1 LIKAWGRTFEMNDTR
16 ERLLVTGER
25 LFRTQGYSGT
35 GLKQLAQEAE
45 APWSSMYHFFPG
57 GKQQLGAEVVRYAA
71 DRYAALI
78 AKAFAAYADP
88 ADAVA
93 AIFKAEAKILTESK
107 FRNGC
112 PVAAVTL
119 DVAST
124 VEELREP
131 CARAFD
137 LWIGTIAQGFTA
149 AGMAAKDA
157 RALASYVLS
166 SLEGAIVLSRAE
178 KSVTALERTAA
189 FVVQTVGAKLPKR

>member
-1 LIKAWGRTFEMNDTR
+1 MKDTR

-71 DRYAALI
+71 DRYAALL
-78 AKAFAAYADP
+78 AKAFAGFSDP

-93 AIFKAEAKILTESK
+93 AIFKAEARILTESD

-112 PVAAVTL
+112 PVASVTL

-124 VEELREP
+124 VDELRIP
-131 CARAFD
+131 CAEAFD
-137 LWIGTIAQGFTA
+137 LWIGTIARGLGAT
-149 AGMAAKDA
+149 GLAAKEA
-157 RALASYVLS
+157 KALASYVLS

-178 KSVTALERTAA
+178 KRVAPLERTAT
-189 FVVQTVGAKLPKR
+189 FVVQTVRTKLGQR

>member
-1 LIKAWGRTFEMNDTR
+1 MNDTR

-71 DRYAALI
+71 DRYAELI
-78 AKAFAAYADP
+78 AKAFAARSDP
-88 ADAVA
+88 GDAVA
-93 AIFKAEAKILTESK
+93 AVFKAEAKILTESK

-131 CARAFD
+131 CAKAFD
-137 LWIGTIAQGFTA
+137 LWIGTIAQALAA
-149 AGMAAKDA
+149 AGLAAKDA

-178 KSVTALERTAA
+178 KSVTALEQTAA
-189 FVVQTVGAKLPKR
+189 FVMQTVRAKLAER

>member
-1 LIKAWGRTFEMNDTR
+1 MNDTR
-16 ERLLVTGER
+16 ERLLAAGER
-25 LFRTQGYSGT
+25 LFRAQGFSGT
-35 GLKQLAQEAE
+35 GLKQLAREAE

-71 DRYAALI
+71 GRYAALI
-78 AKAFAAYADP
+78 AKAFAAYSDP

-93 AIFKAEAKILTESK
+93 AVFKAEAKILTESK
-107 FRNGC
+107 FQNGC

-131 CARAFD
+131 CGEAFN
-137 LWIGTIAQGFTA
+137 LWTVTIAHGLA
-149 AGMAAKDA
+149 ATGLPAKDA

-178 KSVTALERTAA
+178 KGVAPLERTAA
-189 FVVQTVGAKLPKR
+189 FVVQTVRAKLPKR

>member
-1 LIKAWGRTFEMNDTR
+1 MNDTR
-16 ERLLVTGER
+16 ERLLAAGER
-25 LFRTQGYSGT
+25 LFRAQGYSGT

-57 GKQQLGAEVVRYAA
+57 GKQQLGAEVVCHAA
-71 DRYAALI
+71 GRYAALI
-78 AKAFAAYADP
+78 AKAFAACSDP

-93 AIFKAEAKILTESK
+93 VIFRAEAKILTESQ

-124 VEELREP
+124 VDELREP
-131 CARAFD
+131 CREAFD
-137 LWIGTIAQGFTA
+137 LWIATIAHGLA
-149 AGMAAKDA
+149 ATGLPAKDA

-178 KSVTALERTAA
+178 KGVAPLERTAA
-189 FVVQTVGAKLPKR
+189 FVVQTVRDKLAKR

>member
-1 LIKAWGRTFEMNDTR
+1 MNDTSD
-16 ERLLVTGER
+16 RLLVTGER

-35 GLKQLAQEAE
+35 GLKQLAQEAG

-57 GKQQLGAEVVRYAA
+57 GKQQLGAEVVRHAA

-78 AKAFAAYADP
+78 AKAFAAYPDP

-93 AIFKAEAKILTESK
+93 AVFKAEAKLLAESK

-131 CARAFD
+131 CAQAFD
-137 LWIGTIAQGFTA
+137 RWIEPIARGLGAT
-149 AGMAAKDA
+149 GVPAKEA
-157 RALASYVLS
+157 RTLASHVLS
-166 SLEGAIVLSRAE
+166 SLEGAILLCRAE
-178 KSVTALERTAA
+178 HSV
-189 FVVQTVGAKLPKR
+189 

>member
-1 LIKAWGRTFEMNDTR
+1 MNDTR
-16 ERLLVTGER
+16 ARLLATGER
-25 LFRTQGYSGT
+25 LFRVQGYSGT

-71 DRYAALI
+71 GRYAALI
-78 AKAFAAYADP
+78 AKAFAAFSDP

-93 AIFKAEAKILTESK
+93 AMFKAEAKILTKSK

-131 CARAFD
+131 CAEAFD
-137 LWIGTIAQGFTA
+137 LWIVTIAQGLA
-149 AGMAAKDA
+149 ATGLPAKDA

-178 KSVTALERTAA
+178 KGVAPLERTAA
-189 FVVQTVGAKLPKR
+189 FVVQTVRAQLPKRR

>member
-1 LIKAWGRTFEMNDTR
+1 MNDTR

-35 GLKQLAQEAE
+35 GLKQLAQEAD

-57 GKQQLGAEVVRYAA
+57 GKQQLGAEVIRYAA
-71 DRYAALI
+71 DHYAALI
-78 AKAFAAYADP
+78 AKAFAAFPDP

-93 AIFKAEAKILTESK
+93 AMFKTEAKILTESR

-119 DVAST
+119 DIAST

-131 CARAFD
+131 CAAAFD
-137 LWIGTIAQGFTA
+137 LWIATIAQGLA
-149 AGMAAKDA
+149 ATGLPAKDA
-157 RALASYVLS
+157 HALASYVLS

-178 KSVTALERTAA
+178 KGVAPLERAAA
-189 FVVQTVGAKLPKR
+189 FVVPTVRAQLDKP

>member
-1 LIKAWGRTFEMNDTR
+1 MNDTR
-16 ERLLVTGER
+16 ARLLATGER
-25 LFRTQGYSGT
+25 LFRAQGYSGT

-71 DRYAALI
+71 GRYAALI
-78 AKAFAAYADP
+78 AKAFAAYSDP

-93 AIFKAEAKILTESK
+93 AMFKAEAQILTESK

-131 CARAFD
+131 CAEAFD
-137 LWIGTIAQGFTA
+137 LWIVTIAQGLA
-149 AGMAAKDA
+149 ATGLPAKDA

-178 KSVTALERTAA
+178 KSVAPLERTAA
-189 FVVQTVGAKLPKR
+189 FVVQTVRAQLPKRR

>member
-1 LIKAWGRTFEMNDTR
+1 MNDTR

-35 GLKQLAQEAE
+35 GLKQLAQEAD

-57 GKQQLGAEVVRYAA
+57 GKQQLGAEVVRFAA
-71 DRYAALI
+71 ERYAALI
-78 AKAFAAYADP
+78 AKAFAVFPDP

-93 AIFKAEAKILTESK
+93 ALFKGEAKLLAESR

-124 VEELREP
+124 VEELRQP
-131 CARAFD
+131 CAEAFD
-137 LWIGTIAQGFTA
+137 LWIGTIARGLGAT
-149 AGMAAKDA
+149 GLPAKEA
-157 RALASYVLS
+157 RTLASYVLS
-166 SLEGAIVLSRAE
+166 SLEGAILLSRAE
-178 KSVTALERTAA
+178 HSVAPLERTGM
-189 FVVQTVGAKLPKR
+189 FVVQTVRMTLLKA

>member
-1 LIKAWGRTFEMNDTR
+1 MNDTR

-78 AKAFAAYADP
+78 DKAFAAYADP

-93 AIFKAEAKILTESK
+93 AVFKAEAKILTESK

-131 CARAFD
+131 CAEAFD
-137 LWIGTIAQGFTA
+137 LWIGTIAQAFAA
-149 AGMAAKDA
+149 AGLAAKDA

-178 KSVTALERTAA
+178 KSVTTLERTAA
-189 FVVQTVGAKLPKR
+189 FVLQTVRAKLPER

>member
-1 LIKAWGRTFEMNDTR
+1 MNDTR

-57 GKQQLGAEVVRYAA
+57 GKQQLAAEVVRHAA
-71 DRYAALI
+71 DRYAALL
-78 AKAFAAYADP
+78 AKAFAGFSDP

-93 AIFKAEAKILTESK
+93 AIFKAEARILTESD

-124 VEELREP
+124 VDELRIP
-131 CARAFD
+131 CAEAFE
-137 LWIGTIAQGFTA
+137 LWIGTIAKGLGA
-149 AGMAAKDA
+149 AGLAAKEA

-178 KSVTALERTAA
+178 KRIAPLERTAS
-189 FVVQTVGAKLPKR
+189 FVVQTVRGRLSER

>member
-1 LIKAWGRTFEMNDTR
+1 MNDTR

-35 GLKQLAQEAE
+35 GLKQLAQEAD

-57 GKQQLGAEVVRYAA
+57 GKQQLGAEVVRFAA
-71 DRYAALI
+71 ERYAALI
-78 AKAFAAYADP
+78 ANAFAVFPDP

-93 AIFKAEAKILTESK
+93 AMFKGEAKLLAESR

-124 VEELREP
+124 VEELRQP
-131 CARAFD
+131 CAEAFD
-137 LWIGTIAQGFTA
+137 LWIGTIARGLGAT
-149 AGMAAKDA
+149 GLPAKEA
-157 RALASYVLS
+157 RTLASYVLS
-166 SLEGAIVLSRAE
+166 SLEGAILLSRAE
-178 KSVTALERTAA
+178 HSVAPLERTGM
-189 FVVQTVGAKLPKR
+189 FVVQTVRMTLLKA

>member
-1 LIKAWGRTFEMNDTR
+1 MNDTR
-16 ERLLVTGER
+16 DRLLVTGER
-25 LFRTQGYSGT
+25 LFRRQGYSGT
-35 GLKQLAQEAE
+35 GLKQLAQEAG

-71 DRYAALI
+71 ERYAALI
-78 AKAFAAYADP
+78 AKAFAAYSDP
-88 ADAVA
+88 VDAVA
-93 AIFKAEAKILTESK
+93 AVFKAEAKILTESK

-131 CARAFD
+131 CAEAFD
-137 LWIGTIAQGFTA
+137 LWIGTIARGLA
-149 AGMAAKDA
+149 ATGLPSTDA

-189 FVVQTVGAKLPKR
+189 FVVQTVIAKLSKN

>member
-1 LIKAWGRTFEMNDTR
+1 MNDTR
-16 ERLLVTGER
+16 ARLLATGER
-25 LFRTQGYSGT
+25 LFRAQGYSGT

-45 APWSSMYHFFPG
+45 APWSSMYHFFPH

-78 AKAFAAYADP
+78 GKAFAAHPNP
-88 ADAVA
+88 ADAIM

-124 VEELREP
+124 TEELREP
-131 CARAFD
+131 CAEAFE
-137 LWIGTIAQGFTA
+137 LWIGTIAQGLSA
-149 AGMAAKDA
+149 RGLAAKEA

-178 KSVTALERTAA
+178 KSVAALERTGV
-189 FVVQTVGAKLPKR
+189 FVVQTVRAKLSVSS

>member
-1 LIKAWGRTFEMNDTR
+1 MNDTR
-16 ERLLVTGER
+16 ERLLAAGER
-25 LFRTQGYSGT
+25 LFRAQGYSGT
-35 GLKQLAQEAE
+35 GLKQLAQEAA

-71 DRYAALI
+71 GRYATLI
-78 AKAFAAYADP
+78 AKAFAAYSDP

-93 AIFKAEAKILTESK
+93 AVFTAEAKILTQSK

-119 DVAST
+119 DVTST

-131 CARAFD
+131 CAEAFD
-137 LWIGTIAQGFTA
+137 LWIGTIAHGLA
-149 AGMAAKDA
+149 ATGLPAKDA

-178 KSVTALERTAA
+178 KGVAPLERTAA
-189 FVVQTVGAKLPKR
+189 FVVQTVRAQLPKR

>member
-1 LIKAWGRTFEMNDTR
+1 MNDTR
-16 ERLLVTGER
+16 ERLLITGER

-57 GKQQLGAEVVRYAA
+57 GKQQLGAEVIRFAA
-71 DRYAALI
+71 ERYAALI
-78 AKAFAAYADP
+78 AKAFAAYPDP

-93 AIFKAEAKILTESK
+93 AAFKAEAKILAESN

-131 CARAFD
+131 CAEAFG
-137 LWIGTIAQGFTA
+137 LWIATIAQGLA
-149 AGMAAKDA
+149 AGGLPAKDA
-157 RALASYVLS
+157 RELASHVLS
-166 SLEGAIVLSRAE
+166 SLEGAILLSRAE
-178 KSVTALERTAA
+178 KSVAPLERASA
-189 FVVQTVGAKLPKR
+189 FVVPAVRARLQARGRNSRR

>member
-1 LIKAWGRTFEMNDTR
+1 MNDTR

-25 LFRTQGYSGT
+25 LFRVQGYSGT
-35 GLKQLAQEAE
+35 GLKQLAREAE

-78 AKAFAAYADP
+78 AKAFAAYSDP

-93 AIFKAEAKILTESK
+93 AMFKVEAKILSESK

-119 DVAST
+119 DIAST

-131 CARAFD
+131 CAEAFG
-137 LWIGTIAQGFTA
+137 LWIGTIARGLATT
-149 AGMAAKDA
+149 GLPEKDA
-157 RALASYVLS
+157 RVLASYVLS
-166 SLEGAIVLSRAE
+166 SLEGAILLSRAE
-178 KSVTALERTAA
+178 HSTAPLDRTAI
-189 FVVQTVGAKLPKR
+189 FVVQTIRAKLPKG